1 MRRKGESDRE
11 RERERDVRCISIHTF
26 EGLKRRRLESKLL
39 VDNMN
44 SRDENGSFDQHSW
57 NVNNR
62 SKEQRNF
69 WTSTLRNVDFFS
81 FTFHYDPPP
90 QSATPPRQRD
100 VSDKRTPRNNNF
112 TLPKTEKPDKIETL
126 DTEEK
131 SPQTPP
137 EPSITNSQNTWL
149 LNLKKKFN
157 LSRRNSA
164 VSSSSFSFKANTI
177 CASLTSSPSSVISYS
192 KSPPPTKPIE
202 IVNSYVRTVP
212 KKATNETIVI
222 KSQSALPTRKL
233 QQNHV
238 VFSSSSS
245 SSSSLPTPST
255 SSFSSSSAALTK
267 QRLLSSTS
275 SAASSSL
282 SVSSSFCHPNKNNTE
297 QPQIQ
302 SKCRKRK

>member
-1 MRRKGESDRE
+1 MS
-11 RERERDVRCISIHTF
+11 RCISIHTF
-26 EGLKRRRLESKLL
+26 EGLKRRSFESKLL

-44 SRDENGSFDQHSW
+44 SRDENGSVDQQHSW
-57 NVNNR
+57 NANNR
-62 SKEQRNF
+62 SKEQPSF
-69 WTSTLRNVDFFS
+69 WASTLRNVDFFS

-100 VSDKRTPRNNNF
+100 VSDKLTLRNNNF
-112 TLPKTEKPDKIETL
+112 VLPNTEELDKIETL

-131 SPQTPP
+131 SPPQTP
-137 EPSITNSQNTWL
+137 EPGQNTWL

-157 LSRRNSA
+157 FSRRNST
-164 VSSSSFSFKANTI
+164 VSSSSFSFKTNTI
-177 CASLTSSPSSVISYS
+177 CVSLPTAPASVISYS
-192 KSPPPTKPIE
+192 KSPPTKPIE

-222 KSQSALPTRKL
+222 KSQSALPVRKF

-245 SSSSLPTPST
+245 SSSSLPTTST
-255 SSFSSSSAALTK
+255 SSFSSASAALTK

-282 SVSSSFCHPNKNNTE
+282 SSSSSSSCYANKNSTE
-297 QPQIQ
+297 QPQMKTTSIG
-302 SKCRKRK
+302 KCEEYDKF